1 MSEPQKPETAAPEK
15 VDETYTE
22 SKAKFEGKAKSE
34 YFDPCQELAQKSIKC
49 LHRNG
54 GDRTMCGDYFQAY
67 RDCKKAWVRCFPPSL
82 RWRRQLYPQTL
93 TPWQF
98 DKLKADRKAQG
109 AWW

>member
-1 MSEPQKPETAAPEK
+1 MSEPQKPATAAPEK

-54 GDRTMCGDYFQAY
+54 GDRAMCGDYFQAY
-67 RDCKKAWVRCFPPSL
+67 RDCKKAW
-82 RWRRQLYPQTL
+82 
-93 TPWQF
+93 F

>member
-1 MSEPQKPETAAPEK
+1 MSEPQKPATAAPEK

-54 GDRTMCGDYFQAY
+54 GDRAMCGDYFQYAGVSSFSSAI
-67 RDCKKAWVRCFPPSL
+67 RGSWAPAELHENPE
-82 RWRRQLYPQTL
+82 L
-93 TPWQF
+93 T
-98 DKLKADRKAQG
+98 
-109 AWW
+109 